1 VPQRFERLT
10 GGMTDFLMSAIAL
23 AAAWGAAGGMTNV
36 LATKMT
42 AGDAIRHV
50 LLGALI
56 AAGSG
61 PIWGPVIAHWMGAGF
76 PTDMGVGVSCFLS
89 GAFGASVFERVR
101 AFIRRRDVQD
111 DEKPAD

>member
-1 VPQRFERLT
+1 MDGRYEAIK
-10 GGMTDFLMSAIAL
+10 GGAAELFASAIII
-23 AAAWGAAGGMTNV
+23 AAAWGAAGGVTNV

-42 AGDAIRHV
+42 PGDAIRHV

-61 PIWGPVIAHWMGAGF
+61 PIWGPIIAHWMGGGF
-76 PTDMGVGVSCFLS
+76 PTDAGVGVSCFLS
-89 GAFGASVFERVR
+89 GAFGAAVFERVR